1 MALRQNARV
10 RIGSLALRAEQVGSR
25 VPFHEPDWKAAGTKL
40 CRSLAQLPAGTLAHR
55 GVQPTAIS
63 AQPAI
68 DAVLRDD
75 SISDLGRAA
84 GELGQRGP
92 ISEPGFSTSSS
103 GDHLR
108 PGETWPPL
116 RPDAPYPGQKRS
128 TTITCLPL
136 SARCSAVDNPVKP
149 APTTQ
154 TSLRKSPAS
163 C

>member
-1 MALRQNARV
+1 MAARSTKRNRLSRLCSPKDPPPTYQQAPPILIAEIEEYALRLRDNMALRQNARV

-75 SISDLGRAA
+75 SIVISGVRLVNSASVDRYRNRVSQRVRRA
-84 GELGQRGP
+84 
-92 ISEPGFSTSSS
+92 
-103 GDHLR
+103 
-108 PGETWPPL
+108 
-116 RPDAPYPGQKRS
+116 
-128 TTITCLPL
+128 TI
-136 SARCSAVDNPVKP
+136 
-149 APTTQ
+149 
-154 TSLRKSPAS
+154 
-163 C
+163 